1 MDYKIEER
9 SLDNLEDYI
18 RVNALAWKETYQ
30 GIIDKDFLDLIN
42 REEEIKKAVDRQKDH
57 LADEEQ
63 KKYILK
69 VNGKSVGMLALGASQ
84 DKNYPQMGEIKA
96 LYLLER
102 VKHQGYGKVLFEK
115 GIADFKKMGFHS
127 MIISCLQANQNAN
140 HFYLHQGGKLV
151 GTRAFSLPDQE
162 ELIENVY
169 SFEI

>member
-63 KKYILK
+63 KKYIRH
-69 VNGKSVGMLALGASQ
+69 LA
-84 DKNYPQMGEIKA
+84 
-96 LYLLER
+96 
-102 VKHQGYGKVLFEK
+102 
-115 GIADFKKMGFHS
+115 
-127 MIISCLQANQNAN
+127 
-140 HFYLHQGGKLV
+140 KL
-151 GTRAFSLPDQE
+151 
-162 ELIENVY
+162 N
-169 SFEI
+169 